1 MSCFKAI
8 FIPKPNTKQLEDIF
22 PTINATEPFKSI
34 VITRYLTLLHEYKK
48 RARKFSYGFFTL
60 ELFISI
66 GSLVVPAL
74 LSLTPSDNTFWFA
87 WFISLFVS
95 ISNSALSILRIDK
108 KYYTIHTVYNQLISE
123 GWQFANLTGNYYS
136 PPDLGHDTQ
145 IQHFAYRLE
154 RIYMK
159 QIQEEYMKV
168 KIGENESS
176 AKVHPTNQD
185 TLLPKS
191 LPAPP
196 TTSTQQTIQAIS
208 AQPIAP
214 SRNSISSLLPS
225 PPPFF
230 ELKSQEQV
238 NGGRPKR
245 KTTVVSKF
253 DEKKGNQESSSSS
266 GSQESQTLESIKE
279 RPMDEST

>member
-1 MSCFKAI
+1 MSCLKAI
-8 FIPKPNTKQLEDIF
+8 FIPNQKQKQLEDIF
-22 PTINATEPFKSI
+22 TTIDASEPFKTI
-34 VITRYLTLLHEYKK
+34 VVTRYITLLHEYKK
-48 RARKFSYGFFTL
+48 RARKYSFGFFTL

-168 KIGENESS
+168 KIGEGETS
-176 AKVHPTNQD
+176 AKVQPVNQD

-191 LPAPP
+191 LPTAA
-196 TTSTQQTIQAIS
+196 SQTIQANS

-214 SRNSISSLLPS
+214 SRNTINSLLPT

-238 NGGRPKR
+238 NASRAKR
-245 KTTVVSKF
+245 KTTVVSKY
-253 DEKKGNQESSSSS
+253 DQKKGIQESGSSS
-266 GSQESQTLESIKE
+266 GSQEEQTLESIKE
-279 RPMDEST
+279 RPLDESA